1 MGLDKL
7 YGISKKFGDIMKDPE
22 IKVLVYNV
30 QQSLEN
36 LNNQL
41 LNLAQYGV
49 NVQFTWERDP
59 QTEAIRILLSTCSQS
74 VDYLKE

>member
-1 MGLDKL
+1 
-7 YGISKKFGDIMKDPE
+7 MKDPE
-22 IKVLVYNV
+22 IKVLVYKI

-41 LNLAQYGV
+41 RDIASYGINV
-49 NVQFTWERDP
+49 NFTWERDP
-59 QTEAIRILLSTCSQS
+59 QTDAIRILLSTCSQS

>member
-1 MGLDKL
+1 
-7 YGISKKFGDIMKDPE
+7 MKDPE
-22 IKVLVYNV
+22 IKVLVYNI

-41 LNLAQYGV
+41 RDIASYGINV
-49 NVQFTWERDP
+49 NFTWERDP
-59 QTEAIRILLSTCSQS
+59 QTDAIRILLSTCSQS